1 MKENNLIAL
10 SLIYYDT
17 QKEKYKKYYK
27 KDYNLILEIN
37 DNHLDLP
44 TFILQKN
51 NINLIEGNFNIIGI
65 FYKNN
70 NEFRWGWD
78 LIILNQFKQ
87 LIKNNT
93 YFIRQIINYIFDYNI
108 EQDNINGNN
117 TDEDLLFYKDLKNIF
132 LNPIISIKNPIQLE
146 KILAITQ
153 YITKSEMIFKKSDIK
168 RNRDKFYLFKNIK
181 NL

>member
-27 KDYNLILEIN
+27 KDYKLILEIN

-44 TFILQKN
+44 KFFLQKN

-65 FYKNN
+65 FYKNK

-78 LIILNQFKQ
+78 LIILNHFKQ

-108 EQDNINGNN
+108 NEENI
-117 TDEDLLFYKDLKNIF
+117 DEELLFYKDLKNYF
-132 LNPIISIKNPIQLE
+132 LNPIIYIKNPIQLE

-153 YITKSEMIFKKSDIK
+153 YITKSEMIYKISDIK
-168 RNRDKFYLFKNIK
+168 NNRDNFYILKNIT
-181 NL
+181 NN